1 MRRREG
7 VLNGGNTADAPGV
20 PLPTS
25 AAIPMIPSR
34 DDVNKAGS
42 RFRAAWYCARPD
54 VIKTPHTLHEY
65 AAHRSSLVWLAFHWA
80 APKKASKSRVSCI
93 LGSAWHL
100 PLHSIPFRL
109 RALSPEASL
118 PPSRLQARARRWP
131 ISSRSS
137 LDPSCSPPKQPAE
150 VRTTRSACLH
160 VAVSRHPQPQSACL
174 NRWLRERQ
182 LSLRRRQNPSLA
194 CCRSHCPP
202 GGGLPPALNN
212 HKPTL
217 GLPAMQQVQAAIM
230 PPSGGWPSLPV
241 AWELPPLPDLECCSR
256 QDGW

>member
-1 MRRREG
+1 
-7 VLNGGNTADAPGV
+7 VACLSLGGT
-20 PLPTS
+20 
-25 AAIPMIPSR
+25 
-34 DDVNKAGS
+34 K
-42 RFRAAWYCARPD
+42 
-54 VIKTPHTLHEY
+54 E
-65 AAHRSSLVWLAFHWA
+65 
-80 APKKASKSRVSCI
+80 ASKSRVSCI

-230 PPSGGWPSLPV
+230 PPSGGWPSLPLLPGSCRLCQTSSAAV
-241 AWELPPLPDLECCSR
+241 DKMVGSSIQQRPPLRHAPPPPLARSPCR
-256 QDGW
+256 WLK